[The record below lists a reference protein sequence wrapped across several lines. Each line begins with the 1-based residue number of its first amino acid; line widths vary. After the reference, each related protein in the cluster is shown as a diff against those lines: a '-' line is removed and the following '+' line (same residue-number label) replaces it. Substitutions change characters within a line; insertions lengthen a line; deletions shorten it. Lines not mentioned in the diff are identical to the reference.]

1 MVIRF
6 LLSSSKWPIEVSN
19 KINSDSFINVFLS
32 FFWQNVR
39 ISWFKQITSCQKITL
54 SAKIFYIF
62 CCVSFIQQIWYHR
75 KTCLERKEARWIC
88 QIHVKEICEGIWCP
102 TTFLMKADKIFCK
115 ILNVCVRGLLML
127 LFSFVMSVAR
137 QRCSQNW
144 ALWFSDKKCT
154 QMQSKIENDKI
165 ERRRWWWWLKWISS
179 KGHLA
184 KIFEGKSM

>member
-19 KINSDSFINVFLS
+19 KINSDSFINVFLE
-32 FFWQNVR
+32 FLWQNVR

-62 CCVSFIQQIWYHR
+62 VAFPSFSRFDIIGKHAWSGR
-75 KTCLERKEARWIC
+75 KQDGSARYMW
-88 QIHVKEICEGIWCP
+88 KKSAREFWCP
-102 TTFLMKADKIFCK
+102 TTLLMKADKIFCK

-179 KGHLA
+179 KGHLV